1 MTWTD
6 DQLAAINFP
15 SDRSACVTAA
25 AGSGKTALLIER
37 VVTLIRGNEEENI
50 TPVDGDKFAI
60 LTFTRNAAE
69 EFRTRMTLAIDKAS
83 RSSGD
88 NAVSREQLIKFRSS
102 VISTI
107 NSFCLGILKE
117 HAELFGLPVNFSI
130 VEESKGLIMS
140 QTALD
145 NAMEYFY
152 SPEFE
157 EDFAEAYSGYG
168 GKITE
173 NEQSDIGRNARELL
187 HKTFSFSTDNK
198 LRDAVTSIYLKSTS
212 LADSEEWLDG
222 CVTVFSSIEQMEKR
236 FLPVIAEEL
245 KRKCALL
252 KSCMTRYENLCA
264 GADED
269 FSERF
274 QTVFDMDKDAVDLL
288 LKAFNEAFSEDVN
301 LKITDFDRFNQ
312 SCPELVFGAFSRKGI
327 PRGNPDY
334 KQLKEEVDAVRKRI
348 QRYCTDI
355 REGCGYASDIVKNE
369 LEPQQKAVTALI
381 MLVRR
386 LQKEYTVLK
395 RKAGVVDFS
404 DCERLLLDKLREESC
419 GLRQELAERYQCIIL
434 DEFQDT
440 NDLQYEIFRLISRE
454 QSNLF
459 FVGDIKQSI
468 YAFRGGNPEIMAQC
482 CSTGSGFEKLPLNKN
497 FRSRLE
503 VINTV
508 NSMFDGLMT
517 EKYGE
522 VDYSDNNQLTLGADY
537 PMPNGGADY
546 LSELYL
552 LDFPARERQGKK
564 KSEPDETDEPERSK
578 GSSDELTLEASNPV
592 AEARFTAALIQKM
605 ATERF
610 PLKKDGEDL
619 RPCTWGDFAILLRS
633 KSHFADYKA
642 ELEKLGIPV
651 ATNGGNYLS
660 ADEINLILNYLK
672 VIDNPQ
678 LDEKLLSVLM
688 SPLYGMSAEEIS
700 LARLGILGYDIEQLN
715 GLDVNLNPIYDSF
728 AAQSLFCCIAAAANS
743 ELAQPEYS
751 EDATEALEQL
761 KEKGAGRLADIK
773 CKRFVE
779 HFSEFRRFAANNSVE
794 RLIRRIYDDTDFFSV
809 ISTYERGDRKLANI
823 RLLLKYTADFESGG
837 GGTLNDFL
845 RYTDAVRQ
853 NSGGLE
859 EAVVPQEA
867 ADAVQILTFHASKGL
882 QWKIVILGGLGTA
895 LHDERA
901 SSIIIDRKTGI
912 GLKNTLI
919 NQRLRTATLSFNGA
933 RASASCAQLGD
944 ELRLMYVAMT
954 RAEEKLIM
962 IGQCSEKSAAEC
974 CTDSFSPEFALSW
987 NSHIKW
993 ILSSMLRYRDNIYDD
1008 KIPDFLEAPG
1018 LKISTISERLP
1029 EPEEITAEL
1038 PADGISD
1045 ENTAKKI
1052 CAMLSEKYSYEY
1064 ETTLQ
1069 SRFSVTELAHKD
1081 EEKEKFPEE
1090 IQLTKP
1096 EFLLPKKSNELRMNG
1111 ILIGNTYHHIME
1123 LFPLET
1129 LRADF
1134 DSEDME
1140 AAVETAIDEMID
1152 QKRLTPEECLCADGE
1167 KKQDFVRGVASFY
1180 CSKLGRDMLSADR
1193 VEREYEIFAELPAA
1207 ELFRDDSQSGG
1218 AEATTILQG
1227 RVDLLF
1233 VKNGRVVV
1241 VDYKSDS
1248 KGSLEKEFSSYSKQL
1263 TLYNKILPMLLPECK
1278 GDNIDLVL
1286 YSFGQKQAIY
1296 INNL

>member
-1 MTWTD
+1 MKWTE

-37 VVTLIRGNEEENI
+37 VVNLIRGNAEENI
-50 TPVDGDKFAI
+50 PPVAGDKFAI

-83 RSSGD
+83 RCSGAD
-88 NAVSREQLIKFRSS
+88 SVSREQLIKFRSS

-117 HAELFGLPVNFSI
+117 HAEMFGLPVNFSI
-130 VEESKGLIMS
+130 VEESKGLIMR

-157 EDFAEAYSGYG
+157 EDFPEVYYGFG
-168 GKITE
+168 GKITKKE
-173 NEQSDIGRNARELL
+173 RKTIGSDARELL
-187 HKTFSFSTDNK
+187 HKTFSFSTDGK
-198 LRDAVTSIYLKSTS
+198 LREAVTAIYLKSTS

-222 CVTVFSSIEQMEKR
+222 CVTVFGSVEQMEKR
-236 FLPVIAEEL
+236 FLPVIIEDL
-245 KRKCALL
+245 RRQCALL
-252 KSCMTRYENLCA
+252 KSCMERYKNLCA
-264 GADED
+264 GADPD

-274 QTVFDMDKDAVDLL
+274 QTVFDVDKVAVEQLL
-288 LKAFNEAFSEDVN
+288 RAFDKSFPKDCEP
-301 LKITDFDRFNQ
+301 KISDFDRFN
-312 SCPELVFGAFSRKGI
+312 SECWELSFGSFSRSGI
-327 PRGNPDY
+327 PRNNPDY
-334 KQLKEEVDAVRKRI
+334 KQLKAEVDAVRKRM
-348 QRYCTDI
+348 QRYCADI
-355 REGCGYASDIVKNE
+355 REGCGYGSDILENE
-369 LEPQQKAVTALI
+369 LAPQQKAVTALI

-386 LQKEYTVLK
+386 LQQEYTALK
-395 RKAGVVDFS
+395 RKAGVVDFA
-404 DCERLLLDKLREESC
+404 DCERLLLEKLRDESC
-419 GLRQELAERYQCIIL
+419 GLRQSLAERYQCIIL

-440 NDLQYEIFRLISRE
+440 NDLQYEIFRLISRD

-468 YAFRGGNPEIMAQC
+468 YAFRGGNPEIMARC
-482 CSTGSGFEKLPLNKN
+482 CSAGSGFMKLPLNRN
-497 FRSRLE
+497 FRSRKE

-508 NSMFDGLMT
+508 NSMFDGVMT

-522 VDYSDNNQLTLGADY
+522 VDYSDNNQLTPGAEF
-537 PMPNGGADY
+537 PQSGSDY
-546 LSELYL
+546 LSEMYL
-552 LDFPARERQGKK
+552 LDFPARERNNSKDEQDINTEPEYSGKK
-564 KSEPDETDEPERSK
+564 
-578 GSSDELTLEASNPV
+578 SDELALEASNPV
-592 AEARFTAALIQKM
+592 AEARFTAVLIQKI
-605 ATERF
+605 AAERF
-610 PLKKDGEDL
+610 SIKKDGETL

-651 ATNGGNYLS
+651 AANGGNYLS
-660 ADEINLILNYLK
+660 ADEINLILSYLK

-678 LDEKLLSVLM
+678 LDEELLSVLM
-688 SPLYGMSAEEIS
+688 SPLYGMTAEEIS
-700 LARLGILGYDIEQLN
+700 LARLGILGYDVEQINDIGTDLKP
-715 GLDVNLNPIYDSF
+715 VYDSF
-728 AAQSLFCCIAAAANS
+728 AAQSLFCCISAAAES
-743 ELAQPEYS
+743 ELAQPELS
-751 EDATEALEQL
+751 AGALDALSHL
-761 KEKGAGRLADIK
+761 KSKGAERIPDEK
-773 CKRFVE
+773 CSRFMQ

-823 RLLLKYTADFESGG
+823 RLLLKYTADFEAGG

-845 RYTDAVRQ
+845 RYTDAVRE

-867 ADAVQILTFHASKGL
+867 SDAVQILTFHASKGL

-919 NQRLRTATLSFNGA
+919 NQRLRTTTLSYNGA
-933 RASASCAQLGD
+933 KSSVNRAQLGD
-944 ELRLMYVAMT
+944 ELRLLYVAMT

-962 IGQCSEKSAAEC
+962 IGQCSEKNAAEC
-974 CTDSFSPEFALSW
+974 CTDSFTPEFALSG

-993 ILSSMLRYRDNIYDD
+993 ILSSMLRYRSDISDTA
-1008 KIPDFLEAPG
+1008 IPEYLDTPG
-1018 LKISTISERLP
+1018 LKINWVSERLP
-1029 EPEEITAEL
+1029 EPEEIAVQLPEDGAAEEETAE
-1038 PADGISD
+1038 
-1045 ENTAKKI
+1045 KI
-1052 CAMLSEKYSYEY
+1052 RDMLSESYSHEY

-1069 SRFSVTELAHKD
+1069 SRFSVTELAHS
-1081 EEKEKFPEE
+1081 EEQK
-1090 IQLTKP
+1090 IAGNIRLTKP
-1096 EFLLPKKSNELRMNG
+1096 DFLQPKKVSKLRMSG
-1111 ILIGNTYHHIME
+1111 IIVGNTYHHIME

-1134 DSEDME
+1134 NEEDMD
-1140 AAVETAIDEMID
+1140 AAVEVAVDEMIER
-1152 QKRLTPEECLCADGE
+1152 QRLTPEEMLYAGE
-1167 KKQDFVRGVASFY
+1167 KKQDFVRRISAFY
-1180 CSKLGRDMLSADR
+1180 CSGIGRDMLSAER

-1207 ELFRDDSQSGG
+1207 ELFPENDNCEG
-1218 AEATTILQG
+1218 TTILQG
-1227 RVDLLF
+1227 RVDMLF
-1233 VKNGRVVV
+1233 VKDGRVVV

-1248 KGSLEKEFSSYSKQL
+1248 KGSLEAEFPAYSRQL
-1263 TLYNKILPMLLPECK
+1263 RLYKKILPMLLSECSN
-1278 GDNIDLVL
+1278 DNIEMVL
-1286 YSFGQKQAIY
+1286 YSFGQDQAFF
-1296 INNL
+1296 INDL